1 MGYGMAAIWDCGLGI
16 VVFVLVFVLVL
27 VLETASRS
35 RTRMK
40 DEDDIETA
48 NFSSGADSVCQK
60 TRSFGLLIRQLPDRD

>member
-1 MGYGMAAIWDCGLGI
+1 MGYGMAVIRDFGLGI
-16 VVFVLVFVLVL
+16 VVFVL

-48 NFSSGADSVCQK
+48 NFSSGLDSVFPK
-60 TRSFGLLIRQLPDRD
+60 TSSFGLHDPSADGP